1 MAKGVAAVCK
11 LNKKAPILDG
21 GNSFTTKRNSINHN
35 WIRLCSFSVAMLIHA
50 YIYKTFKKNH
60 MLH

>member
-35 WIRLCSFSVAMLIHA
+35 WIRLCSFSIT
-50 YIYKTFKKNH
+50 I
-60 MLH
+60 